1 MKSDDPIRAAIK
13 AHARAFASRGLP
25 SPDWG
30 EIDAAAENLLETMP
44 SNVEGV
50 IALALHCVDLEMK
63 HGPDIWPHTRQTFAC
78 RVLAHVAAALIR
90 LRS

>member
-44 SNVEGV
+44 SKVEGV
-50 IALALHCVDLEMK
+50 IAVALHCFDLEMK
-63 HGPDIWPHTRQTFAC
+63 HGPDIWPTRETFAC